1 MDLHGPLH
9 RIGIMDPFC
18 GGTRATYLL
27 LTGDV
32 GESIHYNPGVLA
44 LAGVVVVV
52 LVRGA
57 VGVLTG
63 RWLHLTL
70 RPRQR
75 RVLLIVVAVA
85 AVALWVR
92 QQVNADLLT
101 QPWPV
106 A

>member
-9 RIGIMDPFC
+9 YIGIMDPFC
-18 GGTRATYLL
+18 GGTRATFLL

-32 GESIHYNPGVLA
+32 GESIRYNPGVVA

-57 VGVLTG
+57 VGALTG
-63 RWLHLTL
+63 WWLHITL
-70 RPRQR
+70 RPRLR
-75 RVLLIVVAVA
+75 RLLLIGVVVAV
-85 AVALWVR
+85 VALWVR

-106 A
+106 G